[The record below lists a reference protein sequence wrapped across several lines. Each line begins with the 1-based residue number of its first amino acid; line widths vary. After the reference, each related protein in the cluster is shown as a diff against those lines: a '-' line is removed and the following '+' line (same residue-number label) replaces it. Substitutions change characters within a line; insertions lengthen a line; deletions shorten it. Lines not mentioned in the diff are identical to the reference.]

1 MGARRRRVNQS
12 LARGEGAGGAGGGAG
27 ETLPGEREAW
37 RGRGRALPGER
48 VRDGGGLTPDFLHL
62 LLLLVGLALLVLWAA
77 HRG

>member
-1 MGARRRRVNQS
+1 VNQS
-12 LARGEGAGGAGGGAG
+12 LARGEGAGGAGGGPAGGGAG

-37 RGRGRALPGER
+37 RERGRALPGER
-48 VRDGGGLTPDFLHL
+48 VRTGGGLAPDFLHL